1 MLWRKWIGCFWIQNL
16 KHIPSALCTCPPVF
30 PPTIRGRNNIRVVT
44 SQNPS
49 TLLTE
54 VIVKSFYVISQ
65 GMVSSSYISL
75 CHSLLRTKFS
85 GLHVHYG
92 PVEENGWNLV
102 KLCRLVGKR
111 RSLKQVWN
119 YDRSTKCPT
128 DGGEVWEYARHIWG
142 SILMI
147 FLEGDTGRNTSGK
160 DWSNWQQIGAKT
172 CH

>member
-1 MLWRKWIGCFWIQNL
+1 
-16 KHIPSALCTCPPVF
+16 
-30 PPTIRGRNNIRVVT
+30 
-44 SQNPS
+44 
-49 TLLTE
+49 
-54 VIVKSFYVISQ
+54 
-65 GMVSSSYISL
+65 MVSSSYRNNNQKLIFCHII

-92 PVEENGWNLV
+92 PVEENGWNLA

-147 FLEGDTGRNTSGK
+147 FFGRGHWLKYIWKRLIQLAADWCKNLPLDGAVGSFCRKCRYIFAILWQHFFGGSSFQK
-160 DWSNWQQIGAKT
+160 DLQISLIVMF
-172 CH
+172 